1 MTITRRPVKHCEDG
15 LSEVIGFIIIFGII
29 AIVFSNY
36 MLYGIPAQGRD
47 SEIAHMNEVKDQFVD
62 YKVGLDS
69 LFNNNKVGTT
79 ISNSFT
85 LGTGGSYST
94 GAISIIPMINPAK
107 SSGTIAINER
117 VTEYLNISSQSL
129 IVSESAPVVVQLSS
143 TSQQINYTPR
153 HIYVSIS
160 GIQLAD
166 LSSSGIF
173 GTTIR
178 GTNWIATVNITH
190 PQIAYTKWIVTT
202 FSGGSAKDYC
212 EAYCLPNLSTVCTVI
227 EGTGMCA
234 CLQPT
239 DAYKRATISELQ
251 LSVSKNNVF
260 TMKNY
265 PIYDNITPGTA
276 YTIDLMD
283 EAYGLNSFIQPP
295 DTVSLVKD
303 NPLGSINATGN
314 VTYAFTEMSSPNYN
328 LTLPLGAIEYHA
340 QNNYWI
346 SPDYYYQL
354 GGIFVT
360 QDDGNSTYKLPTE
373 ITFSNNTATNIVTVN
388 INALVIDQNSR
399 GIVGGNS
406 PIQIKTTL
414 KSNAALPYVAGTAN
428 AKWIRIGIKTT
439 DPKALAMWKNYFE
452 YSAMAAGIPNTV
464 TGSTTTESYIIIDG
478 ASTNRTPGIP
488 YDINVIASNATF
500 SPILHGIGGT
510 YT

>member
-1 MTITRRPVKHCEDG
+1 
-15 LSEVIGFIIIFGII
+15 VIGFIIIFGII
-29 AIVFSNY
+29 VIVFSNY

-47 SEIAHMNEVKDQFVD
+47 SEIAHMNNVKDQFVD

-94 GAISIIPMINPAK
+94 GAFSIIPMINPAG

-117 VTEYLNISSQSL
+117 ATEYLNISSQSL

-153 HIYVSIS
+153 HIYVIIS
-160 GIQLAD
+160 NISSTD
-166 LSSSGIF
+166 MDSSSDIF
-173 GTTIR
+173 GTTIT
-178 GTNWIATVNITH
+178 GKNWIATVNIT
-190 PQIAYTKWIVTT
+190 PQNITYAKWSSIKQSSTMTEDICNLSPNSLWIKV
-202 FSGGSAKDYC
+202 GQGSDN
-212 EAYCLPNLSTVCTVI
+212 YCLKPDDSSKY
-227 EGTGMCA
+227 G
-234 CLQPT
+234 Q
-239 DAYKRATISELQ
+239 SELQ
-251 LSVSKNNVF
+251 LSLSKNNVF

-265 PIYDNITPGTA
+265 PIYSTIISGTT

-295 DTVSLVKD
+295 PPDTISLVIDK
-303 NPLGSINATGN
+303 PLGSITATGN
-314 VTYAFTEMSSPNYN
+314 VTYAFTEMSSPYYN
-328 LTLPLGAIEYHA
+328 LTLPLGSLEYHA

-346 SPDYYYQL
+346 SQNYYYQL

-360 QDDGNSTYKLPTE
+360 QADGNSTYKLPPE
-373 ITFSNNTATNIVTVN
+373 ITFSKNATTNIVTVN
-388 INALVIDQNSR
+388 INALFIDQDSR

-406 PIQIKTTL
+406 PIQIKTNL

-428 AKWIRIGIKTT
+428 TKWIWIGIKTT
-439 DPKALAMWKNYFE
+439 DPKALAMWKNYFN
-452 YSAMAAGIPNTV
+452 YTAMAAGIPNTV
-464 TGSTTTESYIIIDG
+464 TGNTTTESYIIIDG
-478 ASTNRTPGIP
+478 ASTGRTPGP
-488 YDINVIASNATF
+488 DNDINVIASMATF

>member
-1 MTITRRPVKHCEDG
+1 MAITRRPAKHGDDG
-15 LSEVIGFIIIFGII
+15 LSEVIGFVIIFGII
-29 AIVFSNY
+29 VILFSNY
-36 MLYGIPAQGRD
+36 VLYGVPAQGRD
-47 SEIAHMNEVKDQFVD
+47 NEIAHMNEVKDQFVD

-69 LFNNNKVGTT
+69 LFNNNKVDTT

-94 GAISIIPMINPAK
+94 GANSIIPMISPIR

-117 VTEYLNISSQSL
+117 APEYLNISSQSL
-129 IVSESAPVVVQLSS
+129 IESESSPVVVQLSS

-153 HIYVSIS
+153 HIYVNIS
-160 GIQLAD
+160 GIRSTDIDSLTD
-166 LSSSGIF
+166 IF
-173 GTTIR
+173 GTTIT
-178 GTNWIATVNITH
+178 GTNWKAIVNLTPKNVFYYVWNTSKCPENAATSC
-190 PQIAYTKWIVTT
+190 IVIGRTSCIDSDQA
-202 FSGGSAKDYC
+202 FIKGSADYT
-212 EAYCLPNLSTVCTVI
+212 CLTP
-227 EGTGMCA
+227 
-234 CLQPT
+234 
-239 DAYKRATISELQ
+239 RAQEKYGNTQLEISIL
-251 LSVSKNNVF
+251 KNNVF
-260 TMKNY
+260 TFNKY
-265 PIYDNITPGTA
+265 PIYTNITAGTT

-283 EAYGLNSFIQPP
+283 EAYGLNSFVQPL
-295 DTVSLVKD
+295 DSISLVIDK
-303 NPLGSINATGN
+303 PLGIINATGN
-314 VTYAFTEMSSPNYN
+314 VTYYFTEMSSPYYN
-328 LTLPLGAIEYHA
+328 LTILLGSLEYHA

-360 QDDGNSTYKLPTE
+360 QADGNSTYKLPPE
-373 ITFSNNTATNIVTVN
+373 ITFSNDTATNIVTVN

-406 PIQIKTTL
+406 PVEIKTTL
-414 KSNAALPYVAGTAN
+414 KSNGALPYVAGTAN

-452 YSAMAAGIPNTV
+452 YSAMAAGIPNTDS
-464 TGSTTTESYIIIDG
+464 GSTTTESYIIING
-478 ASTNRTPGIP
+478 ASTDNTPGIP